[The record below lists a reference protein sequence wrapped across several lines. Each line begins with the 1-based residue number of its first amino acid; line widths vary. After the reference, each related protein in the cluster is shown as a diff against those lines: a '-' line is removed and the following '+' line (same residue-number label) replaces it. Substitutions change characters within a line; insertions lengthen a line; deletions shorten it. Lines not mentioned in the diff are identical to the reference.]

1 MATSHM
7 RAAVLTQ
14 HGEIDSLRVTSWPR
28 PEPAS
33 AEVRVR
39 VRAAAL
45 NRADLSIIRGLS
57 GPGIRPKRLPL
68 IPGVDLAGEIDAVG
82 ASAAAAGWAVGD
94 RVVAYPGVFCGT
106 CRACE
111 RGEESMC
118 EHYQI
123 IGEERHGG
131 FAEYAAVPASN
142 LERVPDDV
150 PFDVAAATPATFTTA
165 WRMLVTC
172 ARLTPGDTVLVVGVG
187 SGVSTAA
194 IAIARRIGATVLG
207 TTSVAAKADAARAL
221 GASAVMSGYDEPFDR
236 WVMEQT
242 GHRGVDVVIDSVG
255 AATWRSSIRSLTPGG
270 ALVVCGATSGDE
282 PSISI
287 RELYQHHRRIL
298 GAPLGNR
305 REFRRV
311 MRLVFDGEL
320 VPVIDRRYPLTAI
333 GEALTRLADR
343 EQFGKVV
350 VLP

>member
-1 MATSHM
+1 MM
-7 RAAVLTQ
+7 QAAVLAQ
-14 HGEIDSLRVTSWPR
+14 HGDIDALRVISWPL
-28 PEPAS
+28 PSPAPG
-33 AEVRVR
+33 EVRVR

-57 GPGIRPKRLPL
+57 GPGIRPKHLPL
-68 IPGVDLAGEIDAVG
+68 IPGVDLAGEIDAIGSV
-82 ASAAAAGWAVGD
+82 AADAGWAVGD
-94 RVVAYPGVFCGT
+94 RVVVYPGVFCGA

-118 EHYQI
+118 ERYQI

-131 FAEYAAVPASN
+131 FAEFTVVPVSN
-142 LERVPDDV
+142 LERVPDGV
-150 PFDVAAATPATFTTA
+150 PFDVAAAVPATFTTA

-172 ARLTPGDTVLVVGVG
+172 AHLTPGDTVLVVGVG

-207 TTSVAAKADAARAL
+207 TTSVASKADAACAL
-221 GASAVMSGYDEPFDR
+221 GASAVVCGYDEPFDD
-236 WVMEQT
+236 WVMAQT
-242 GHRGVDVVIDSVG
+242 NHRGVDVVVDSVG
-255 AATWRSSIRSLTPGG
+255 AATWRASIRSLKPGG

-287 RELYQHHRRIL
+287 RELYQNHRRVL

-311 MRLVFDGEL
+311 MRLVFEGEL

-333 GEALTRLADR
+333 GEALGRLADR
-343 EQFGKVV
+343 EQFGKIV